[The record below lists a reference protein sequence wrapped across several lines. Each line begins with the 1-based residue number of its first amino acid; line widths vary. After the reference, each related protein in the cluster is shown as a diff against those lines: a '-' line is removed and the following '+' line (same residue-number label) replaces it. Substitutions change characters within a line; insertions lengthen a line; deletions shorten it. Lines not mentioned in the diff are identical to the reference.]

1 MKDNAAVKFLID
13 QARITWLLV
22 RYSYLHICYFCLLVR
37 YALLKVAGVLL
48 IEAVKIE
55 YFIKCLSKEDR
66 VMFAASIAVSIY
78 VLMLVAIIRL

>member
-13 QARITWLLV
+13 QARITWLLM
-22 RYSYLHICYFCLLVR
+22 RYIYLHFCYFCLLVR
-37 YALLKVAGVLL
+37 YALLKVAGALL

-55 YFIKCLSKEDR
+55 YFIKSLSKEDR
-66 VMFAASIAVSIY
+66 VMFAASVAVSIY